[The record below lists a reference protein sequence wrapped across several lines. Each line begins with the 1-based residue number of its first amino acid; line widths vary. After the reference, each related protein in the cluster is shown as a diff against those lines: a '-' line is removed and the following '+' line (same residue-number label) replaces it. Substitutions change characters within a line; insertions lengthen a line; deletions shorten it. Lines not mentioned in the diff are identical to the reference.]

1 MHRKAADAAKEM
13 DVVTEK
19 DSSEDKMSTNDNV
32 FMTSLE
38 TKISL
43 DQEDALEKNRAEVDK
58 SLDSRTSVTVNALA
72 DVDAPQVQPHGT
84 LREDDKKSSCVQYD
98 MESEL
103 TSAVASFI
111 GATPV
116 TTVVAAE
123 EETKQA
129 VVKDLQSPHSCPCE
143 WYVCDDEASHTRY
156 FAIQVSIIWTDLN
169 RLNIIFRGER
179 VLLLQF

>member
-19 DSSEDKMSTNDNV
+19 DSSEDKMSTKDDG

-38 TKISL
+38 TRISL
-43 DQEDALEKNRAEVDK
+43 DQEGALEKNRVEVDK
-58 SLDSRTSVTVNALA
+58 SSDSTTSVTVNSLA
-72 DVDAPQVQPHGT
+72 DIDAPQVQPHST
-84 LREDDKKSSCVQYD
+84 SREGAEKSSCVEYD
-98 MESEL
+98 MESEF

-156 FAIQVSIIWTDLN
+156 FAIQVRII
-169 RLNIIFRGER
+169 
-179 VLLLQF
+179 